1 MKKRLMLL
9 LLAGAAF
16 ALAGIVMA
24 DKKSSPVVRLTRLEG
39 KADEF
44 ILFPE
49 SLTTKKGGT
58 WIAHKSQNGDEP
70 EMEFVAADP
79 KSLSAELMFDM
90 FEQKGNVFET
100 YVRPLE
106 DLVEVDS
113 QLKRPPMVMFVWG
126 SVKFTGVIESLETKY
141 TMFLPD
147 GTPTRCT
154 TNLKMKA
161 ASKASTKS
169 QPCP

>member
-9 LLAGAAF
+9 LFAGAAF

-24 DKKSSPVVRLTRLEG
+24 DKKSSPVVKLTRLEG

-44 ILFPE
+44 VFSAE
-49 SLTTKKGGT
+49 SLTTKKGLQ
-58 WIAHKSQNGDEP
+58 WAAHKSANGDEP
-70 EMEFVAADP
+70 ELEFTAADP
-79 KSLSAELMFDM
+79 KTLSCELMFDM

-106 DLVEVDS
+106 DLVEVDP

-126 SVKFTGVIESLETKY
+126 STKFTGVIDSIETKY

-154 TNLKMKA
+154 TNLKMKS
-161 ASKASTKS
+161 ASRATTKS